1 MLKSQIIP
9 IPIFPFGMINAFL
22 IRGTKGA
29 VLIDTGLPETEKTVG
44 KVLKQNGLTFEDIK
58 LIIITHA
65 HIDHAGN
72 TQTIRKLAKNPPV
85 IGHTADLKYFLGE
98 EAMKFCST
106 GMFGR
111 LFKKTGLIQRS
122 YPKFTPEITLDGN
135 DEFDLTPYGISGKV
149 LHTPGHTPGSISV
162 ELNNDQVIVGDMLSS
177 GILLGGII
185 RKNRAK
191 RPPFEEN
198 PNLVAQ
204 ELKQLIKRGATT
216 FHMGHGGPLNVKEV
230 LRHADYLESL

>member
-1 MLKSQIIP
+1 MPHSEIIP

-22 IRGTKGA
+22 IKGTKGA
-29 VLIDTGLPETEKTVG
+29 VLIDTGLPDTEKTVG
-44 KVLKQNGLTFEDIK
+44 KVLRQHGLTFEDIK

-72 TQTIRKLAKNPPV
+72 TQTIRKLAGNPPV
-85 IGHTADLKYFLGE
+85 IGHTSDLKYFRGE

-106 GMFGR
+106 GLFGR

-122 YPKFTPEITLDGN
+122 YPVFTPEITLAGK
-135 DEFDLTPYGISGKV
+135 DEFDLAPFGISGKV
-149 LHTPGHTPGSISV
+149 LHTPGHTPGSISI
-162 ELNNDQVIVGDMLSS
+162 ELNNDQAIVGDMLSS

-198 PNLVAQ
+198 PTLVAS
-204 ELKQLIKRGATT
+204 ELKQLIQRGAKT
-216 FHMGHGGPLNVKEV
+216 FHMGHGGPLNAQEV
-230 LRHADYLESL
+230 LRHANYLETL